1 MSSLQDMSNF
11 LFISMTG
18 PKVAQ
23 CIQVVSILLHEPKP
37 VLLCLPCVMC
47 FVFILFSFPV
57 ATASSWHEND
67 SFIQKIVFVQG
78 FVVQLNL

>member
-1 MSSLQDMSNF
+1 
-11 LFISMTG
+11 MTG